1 MALRESCWTHG
12 TGVEARCFSLL
23 AFYHEMKQTG
33 TQVFQQKKTFV
44 VPNKTRS
51 RVCPYD
57 LTDRQ
62 FKAQGKKKKIVVL
75 CFVGF

>member
-1 MALRESCWTHG
+1 MRVVGQMELELRHAVFHCWL
-12 TGVEARCFSLL
+12 FIM
-23 AFYHEMKQTG
+23 EMKQTG

-57 LTDRQ
+57 LTDRH
-62 FKAQGKKKKIVVL
+62 FKAQGEKNIVVL